1 MSEAHIRRSNK
12 VLTTQYTQGTGDPGG
27 EGGWGRCW
35 EDGDSV
41 MDKILNNQEICDYV
55 VETSTSY
62 RKN

>member
-1 MSEAHIRRSNK
+1 M
-12 VLTTQYTQGTGDPGG
+12 LTTQYMQGTGDPGG

-41 MDKILNNQEICDYV
+41 MDKILNKQEICDYV